1 MVLLK
6 IARKSNNSDNEI
18 DIKPAPLP
26 KGQFGISD
34 RAAKKIKELLAHQPL
49 EKYFRVAIRGGGCSG
64 FSIHYSFSTKLEHDH
79 VFSHNDAHVLIDAK
93 SLNIISGATLDCKE
107 YLGAGEFF
115 LQNNPHAKSC
125 SCGKSFAL

>member
-1 MVLLK
+1 MALLK
-6 IARKSNNSDNEI
+6 IARKGNNSDDNNNI
-18 DIKPAPLP
+18 APLP

-64 FSIHYSFSTKLEHDH
+64 FSIHYSYSATKLAHDH
-79 VFSHNDAHVLIDAK
+79 VFSHHDAHVLIDAK
-93 SLNIISGATLDCKE
+93 SLSIISGATLDCKE